1 MYAKGK
7 GSTVPSDA
15 QAREKLALY
24 VYEYLLHVGAQK
36 AAQTFLSEIRWE
48 KNITLGEPPGF
59 LHSWWCVFWDLYCAA
74 PERRDTCEHSSEA
87 KAFHDY
93 GFVNSGYGVN
103 GITHNA
109 GPAPSPLGQM
119 PPNDGMPGGPMPPG
133 FFPNS
138 TMRPSPPTHPS
149 TQPSP
154 HPQPP
159 PPHSQMM
166 PNQPF
171 MGPRYGGPGPRPN
184 VRMPQIGNEFNGVS
198 FPPGQPL
205 MSNNMDPTRQG
216 EGGEFVGWQGP
227 PGMNPMNPRMNPPRG
242 PGMAPMAPGGYGP
255 GMRAPPPNANLGP
268 GSGPPMGPMGG
279 PGGRPQWQ
287 PVTSTFQPMSY
298 SSSSPGNYESM
309 RFQAPPGSTGP
320 PGPGT
325 PIMPSPQGSVGPYS
339 PASHRMPTPSPVT
352 RQDSS
357 NSGGENMY
365 TMMKPVPGGNM
376 PGDFPMS
383 GGPEGG
389 NMGPIGPNSMGPVLN
404 GDGMEGMKNSPAN
417 GGPGTPRE
425 DSGSGMGDYNLG
437 GFGGPGE
444 NDQTE
449 SAAILKIKESMQEE
463 AKRFEKDSDHPD
475 FFMQ

>member
-7 GSTVPSDA
+7 GSTVPSDS

-59 LHSWWCVFWDLYCAA
+59 LHSWWCVFWDLYSAA
-74 PERRDTCEHSSEA
+74 PERRESCEHSSEA

-103 GITHNA
+103 GIAHNA
-109 GPAPSPLGQM
+109 GPAPSPIGQM
-119 PPNDGMPGGPMPPG
+119 PPNDGMPGGPMPPA
-133 FFPNS
+133 FF
-138 TMRPSPPTHPS
+138 
-149 TQPSP
+149 
-154 HPQPP
+154 
-159 PPHSQMM
+159 
-166 PNQPF
+166 PF
-171 MGPRYGGPGPRPN
+171 MGPRYPAGPRPG
-184 VRMPQIGNEFNGVS
+184 VRMPQMGNDFNG
-198 FPPGQPL
+198 PPGQP
-205 MSNNMDPTRQG
+205 MMPNSMDPTRQG
-216 EGGEFVGWQGP
+216 EAGEFVGWQAP

-242 PGMAPMAPGGYGP
+242 PGMGPMGPGSYGP
-255 GMRAPPPNANLGP
+255 GMRGPPPNSSLGP
-268 GSGPPMGPMGG
+268 GG
-279 PGGRPQWQ
+279 PGGPGMPPMSMAGGRQQWQ
-287 PVTSTFQPMSY
+287 PNTSTPMNY
-298 SSSSPGNYESM
+298 SSSSPGNYGG
-309 RFQAPPGSTGP
+309 PPGSTGP

-325 PIMPSPQGSVGPYS
+325 PIMPSP
-339 PASHRMPTPSPVT
+339 
-352 RQDSS
+352 QDSS

-389 NMGPIGPNSMGPVLN
+389 PMGPMGPNTMGPVLN
-404 GDGMEGMKNSPAN
+404 GDGLDGMKNSPAN

-475 FFMQ
+475 YFIQ

>member
-7 GSTVPSDA
+7 GSAVPSDS

-74 PERRDTCEHSSEA
+74 PERRDSCEHSSEA

-103 GITHNA
+103 GIAHNA

-119 PPNDGMPGGPMPPG
+119 PPNDGMPGGPIPPG
-133 FFPNS
+133 FF
-138 TMRPSPPTHPS
+138 
-149 TQPSP
+149 
-154 HPQPP
+154 
-159 PPHSQMM
+159 
-166 PNQPF
+166 PF
-171 MGPRYGGPGPRPN
+171 MGPRYPAGPRPG
-184 VRMPQIGNEFNGVS
+184 VRMPQMGNDFNG
-198 FPPGQPL
+198 PPGQP
-205 MSNNMDPTRQG
+205 MMPNSMDPTR
-216 EGGEFVGWQGP
+216 QGP

-242 PGMAPMAPGGYGP
+242 PAMGPMGPGNYGP
-255 GMRAPPPNANLGP
+255 GMRGPPPNSSLGP
-268 GSGPPMGPMGG
+268 GGPGG
-279 PGGRPQWQ
+279 PGMPPMSMAGPGRPQWQ
-287 PVTSTFQPMSY
+287 PNTSTPMNY
-298 SSSSPGNYESM
+298 SSSSPGNYGG
-309 RFQAPPGSTGP
+309 PPGSTGP

-325 PIMPSPQGSVGPYS
+325 PIMPSP
-339 PASHRMPTPSPVT
+339 
-352 RQDSS
+352 QDSS

-389 NMGPIGPNSMGPVLN
+389 PMGPMGPNTMGPVLN
-404 GDGMEGMKNSPAN
+404 GDGLDGMKNSPAN

-463 AKRFEKDSDHPD
+463 AKRFEKDSEHPD
-475 FFMQ
+475 QYFMQ

>member
-93 GFVNSGYGVN
+93 GFVSSGYGVN
-103 GITHNA
+103 GIAHNS
-109 GPAPSPLGQM
+109 GPAPSPLGQL
-119 PPNDGMPGGPMPPG
+119 PANEGMPGGPMAPG

-138 TMRPSPPTHPS
+138 SLRPSPPNHPAS
-149 TQPSP
+149 QQSP
-154 HPQPP
+154 HSNPGAPN
-159 PPHSQMM
+159 QMM

-171 MGPRYGGPGPRPN
+171 MGPRGYPGPRGPG
-184 VRMPQIGNEFNGVS
+184 VRMPQGMGNDFNG
-198 FPPGQPL
+198 PPGQPL
-205 MSNNMDPTRQG
+205 MPNNMDPTRQG
-216 EGGEFVGWQGP
+216 P
-227 PGMNPMNPRMNPPRG
+227 PGMGMNPRMNPPPRG
-242 PGMAPMAPGGYGP
+242 PGMGPMGSYP
-255 GMRAPPPNANLGP
+255 GMRGPNSMGP
-268 GSGPPMGPMGG
+268 GPGPIPGPMIGQ
-279 PGGRPQWQ
+279 RPWT
-287 PVTSTFQPMSY
+287 PNTSTPMNY
-298 SSSSPGNYESM
+298 SSSSPGSYGGP
-309 RFQAPPGSTGP
+309 PPGSGGP

-325 PIMPSPQGSVGPYS
+325 PIMPSPQ
-339 PASHRMPTPSPVT
+339 
-352 RQDSS
+352 DSS

-365 TMMKPVPGGNM
+365 TVMKPVLPGGNM
-376 PGDFPMS
+376 
-383 GGPEGG
+383 GGEFSMGG
-389 NMGPIGPNSMGPVLN
+389 AGSENMGPMGGVLN
-404 GDGMEGMKNSPAN
+404 GDGLDGMKNSPAN
-417 GGPGTPRE
+417 GNSGGAGPGTPRD
-425 DSGSGMGDYNLG
+425 DSGSGMGDYNLA
-437 GFGGPGE
+437 GFGGGAGE

-463 AKRFEKDSDHPD
+463 AKRFEKDNDQPD
-475 FFMQ
+475 YYMQ

>member
-216 EGGEFVGWQGP
+216 P

-352 RQDSS
+352 RQAFISDSS

>member
-7 GSTVPSDA
+7 GSAVPSDA

-36 AAQTFLSEIRWE
+36 AAQTFLTEIRWE

-74 PERRDTCEHSSEA
+74 PERRESCEHSREG

-103 GITHNA
+103 GIAHNA
-109 GPAPSPLGQM
+109 GPAPSPIGQM
-119 PPNDGMPGGPMPPG
+119 PPNDGMPGGPMPPT
-133 FFPNS
+133 FF
-138 TMRPSPPTHPS
+138 
-149 TQPSP
+149 
-154 HPQPP
+154 
-159 PPHSQMM
+159 
-166 PNQPF
+166 PF
-171 MGPRYGGPGPRPN
+171 MGPRYPAGPRPG
-184 VRMPQIGNEFNGVS
+184 VRMPQMGNDFNG
-198 FPPGQPL
+198 PPGQP
-205 MSNNMDPTRQG
+205 MMQNSMDPTRQG
-216 EGGEFVGWQGP
+216 EAGEFVGWQGP
-227 PGMNPMNPRMNPPRG
+227 PGMSPMNPRMNPPRG
-242 PGMAPMAPGGYGP
+242 PGMGPMGPGSYGP
-255 GMRAPPPNANLGP
+255 SLRGPPPNSSLGP
-268 GSGPPMGPMGG
+268 GG
-279 PGGRPQWQ
+279 PGGPGMPPMSMAGPGRQQWQ
-287 PVTSTFQPMSY
+287 PNTSTPMNY
-298 SSSSPGNYESM
+298 SSSSPGNYGG
-309 RFQAPPGSTGP
+309 PPGSAGP

-325 PIMPSPQGSVGPYS
+325 PIMPSP
-339 PASHRMPTPSPVT
+339 
-352 RQDSS
+352 QDSS

-389 NMGPIGPNSMGPVLN
+389 PMGPMGPNTMGPVLN
-404 GDGMEGMKNSPAN
+404 GDGLDGMKNSPAN

-437 GFGGPGE
+437 AFGGAGE

-463 AKRFEKDSDHPD
+463 AKKFEKDPDHSDYFIP
-475 FFMQ
+475 

>member
-7 GSTVPSDA
+7 GATVPSDS

-24 VYEYLLHVGAQK
+24 VYEYLLHIGAQK

-59 LHSWWCVFWDLYCAA
+59 LHSWWCVFWDLYSAA
-74 PERRDTCEHSSEA
+74 PERRDSCEHSSEA

-103 GITHNA
+103 GIAHNA
-109 GPAPSPLGQM
+109 GPAPSPIGQM
-119 PPNDGMPGGPMPPG
+119 PPNDGMPGGPMPSA
-133 FFPNS
+133 FFPNNS

-149 TQPSP
+149 SQPSP
-154 HPQPP
+154 QHPQPPP

-166 PNQPF
+166 STQF
-171 MGPRYGGPGPRPN
+171 MGPRYPPGPRPG
-184 VRMPQIGNEFNGVS
+184 VRMPQMGNDFNG
-198 FPPGQPL
+198 PPGQP
-205 MSNNMDPTRQG
+205 MMPNSMDPTRQG
-216 EGGEFVGWQGP
+216 EAGEFVGWQ
-227 PGMNPMNPRMNPPRG
+227 
-242 PGMAPMAPGGYGP
+242 A
-255 GMRAPPPNANLGP
+255 
-268 GSGPPMGPMGG
+268 
-279 PGGRPQWQ
+279 
-287 PVTSTFQPMSY
+287 
-298 SSSSPGNYESM
+298 
-309 RFQAPPGSTGP
+309 
-320 PGPGT
+320 
-325 PIMPSPQGSVGPYS
+325 
-339 PASHRMPTPSPVT
+339 
-352 RQDSS
+352 
-357 NSGGENMY
+357 
-365 TMMKPVPGGNM
+365 GGNM

-389 NMGPIGPNSMGPVLN
+389 PMGPMGPNTMGPVLN
-404 GDGMEGMKNSPAN
+404 GDGLDGMKNSPAN

-475 FFMQ
+475 YFIQ